1 MADNSASMANMRQA
15 EKAIIVGRGEFCPV
29 CAWKLYPGSTTG
41 KCINRNCENVHPDV
55 LKMKPLPLMLRLI
68 REGDL
73 GPYCPCCGSSKYK
86 GIFRRS
92 EWCINPQ
99 CPSCH
104 SSLKG
109 KEDWR
114 TTFGIRVIPPRPEGD
129 PPPQKPPIEEPLQ
142 REDGIKTRKLSLD

>member
-55 LKMKPLPLMLRLI
+55 LKMKPLSLMARII

-73 GPYCPCCGSSKYK
+73 GPYCPTCRSSKYK

-92 EWCINPQ
+92 EWCINPT

-109 KEDWR
+109 KNSDDWKA
-114 TTFGIRVIPPRPEGD
+114 TFGIKV
-129 PPPQKPPIEEPLQ
+129 
-142 REDGIKTRKLSLD
+142 